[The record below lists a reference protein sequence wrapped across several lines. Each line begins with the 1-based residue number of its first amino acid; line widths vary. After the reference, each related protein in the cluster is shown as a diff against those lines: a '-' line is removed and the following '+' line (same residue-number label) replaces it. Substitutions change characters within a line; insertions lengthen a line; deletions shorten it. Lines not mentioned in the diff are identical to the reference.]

1 MKFVHYL
8 EKINN
13 VNVYALSAMGIFL
26 FIFAYMLWYVCKGD
40 KETFRDIS
48 RMPLD

>member
-8 EKINN
+8 DKINN

-26 FIFAYMLWYVCKGD
+26 FVFLYMLWYVTRTD
-40 KETFRDIS
+40 KDTFRKMS